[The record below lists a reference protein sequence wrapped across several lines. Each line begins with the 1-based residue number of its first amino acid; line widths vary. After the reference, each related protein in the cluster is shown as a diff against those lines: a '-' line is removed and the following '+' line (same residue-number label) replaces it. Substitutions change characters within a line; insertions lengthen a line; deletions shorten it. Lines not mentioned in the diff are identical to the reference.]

1 MMLDMVFCDK
11 VVQCLLDD
19 FAAEELIRCPD
30 RVERTA
36 EEIVFWLYESV
47 VQGQSEMRPY
57 LFDIVKRAGDPAAM
71 VQIGEMFWFGRGVDR
86 SEEQA
91 FLWFELASH
100 CGNAY
105 AMMCIGWMYLQGIG
119 VKRDPD
125 LAVQWMRLAAEEQYE
140 PAVVFLSKVSA
151 SLFS

>member
-1 MMLDMVFCDK
+1 MLDMVFCDK

-71 VQIGEMFWFGRGVDR
+71 VQIGEMFWSGAAVER
-86 SEEQA
+86 SERQA
-91 FLWFELASH
+91 FLWFEMASR

-105 AMMCIGWMYLQGIG
+105 AMMCIGWMYIQGIG
-119 VKRDPD
+119 VERNVA
-125 LAVQWMRLAAEEQYE
+125 LGVQWLRLAAEEQYE
-140 PAVVFLSKVSA
+140 PAGVFLSKVSA
-151 SLFS
+151 SLSS